1 MMKCIIIDDEPLARE
16 GMKMNISEMPQLK
29 LLGVFENAVKAN
41 EFLKTH
47 NVDLMFLDIEMPGV
61 TGLEFIKSLKNPPL
75 VILTTAYPQYAV
87 EAYELDVLDYL
98 VKPIKLERFAKAIA
112 KAEEY
117 LKLAEDKNVVDKI
130 EDDFIFIKSERKYV
144 KINFEEI
151 YFVEGLKD
159 YVIVHAVH
167 GKYMTAMNVK
177 TIHQKLPEEIFYRT
191 SKSFIINI
199 NHIDNI
205 ESGYVNIKDNKIPI
219 GRSYRDVFLDFV
231 NKRLLRR

>member
-1 MMKCIIIDDEPLARE
+1 MKCIIIDDEPLARE
-16 GMKMNISEMPQLK
+16 GMKMNISEMSNLE
-29 LLGVFENAVKAN
+29 LVGEFENAVKAN
-41 EFLKTH
+41 EFLQK
-47 NVDLMFLDIEMPGV
+47 NQVDLMFLDIEMPGV
-61 TGLEFIKSLKNPPL
+61 TGLEFIKNLKNPPM
-75 VILTTAYPQYAV
+75 VILATAYPQYAV

-98 VKPIKLERFAKAIA
+98 VKPVKLERFVKAVS

-117 LKLAEDKNVVDKI
+117 MKLADDKSIVETI

-151 YFVEGLKD
+151 YFIEGLKD
-159 YVIVHAVH
+159 YVIVHASH

-177 TIHQKLPEEIFYRT
+177 TIHNKLPEEIFYRT

-199 NHIDNI
+199 NHISDI
-205 ESGYVNIKDNKIPI
+205 DGGYVNIKDSKIPI
-219 GRSYRDVFLDFV
+219 GRSYRDIFLDFV

>member
-1 MMKCIIIDDEPLARE
+1 MKCIIIDDEPLARE
-16 GMKMNISEMPQLK
+16 GMKMNISELPNLE
-29 LLGVFENAVKAN
+29 LVGVFENAIKAN
-41 EFLKTH
+41 EFLQ
-47 NVDLMFLDIEMPGV
+47 NYDVDLMFLDIEMPGV
-61 TGLEFIKSLKNPPL
+61 TGLDFLKKLKNPPM

-98 VKPIKLERFAKAIA
+98 VKPIKIERFKKAVA

-117 LKLAEDKNVVDKI
+117 IQLSQDKGEVDSI
-130 EDDFIFIKSERKYV
+130 EEDFIFIKSERKYV
-144 KINFEEI
+144 KINFEDI
-151 YFVEGLKD
+151 FFVEGLKD
-159 YVIVHAVH
+159 YVIVHAKH

-177 TIHQKLPEEIFYRT
+177 TIHKKLPEDIFYRT

-219 GRSYRDVFLDFV
+219 GRSYRDVFLNFV